1 MRFDKHEKKA
11 LRYCLKDFNGDVYLF
26 GSRLDD
32 NKKGG
37 DIDLLLIPEDKTNP
51 LKLSLKIQ
59 TKFFSMC
66 EQRIDVIVYSNNP
79 FCKEIIKIAKRLD
92 IARI

>member
-11 LRYCLKDFNGDVYLF
+11 LRYSLKDFNGDVYLF
-26 GSRLDD
+26 GSRLDH